1 MKEKA
6 NKQEEQEYFTQSALL
21 EQGWTKGLISKFFP
35 EPDAQATNP
44 KYRGA
49 APVKLY
55 SVEKVNA
62 VIQTEE
68 YRLAREKVEKR
79 KLAAKKAVNSKRANS
94 LAKYEKDVEKISV
107 ERIPLDKLRT
117 LALDDKQDW
126 YDLNLSERFAY
137 DADENTV
144 RRWMVNYV
152 RHNMTMYDNLLIDWK
167 GLVGIRNMYVSLHA
181 QVLDK
186 IAKVYPELHE
196 ECERQKN
203 GTEAGEYFDI

>member
-1 MKEKA
+1 M
-6 NKQEEQEYFTQSALL
+6 
-21 EQGWTKGLISKFFP
+21 
-35 EPDAQATNP
+35 
-44 KYRGA
+44 
-49 APVKLY
+49 
-55 SVEKVNA
+55 
-62 VIQTEE
+62 
-68 YRLAREKVEKR
+68 
-79 KLAAKKAVNSKRANS
+79 
-94 LAKYEKDVEKISV
+94 EKISV

-186 IAKVYPELHE
+186 LAKVFPELHE